1 MRGCLTS
8 IVKCFKRELLQELA
22 ACGSVSARVML
33 VRVLR
38 ARVY

>member
-1 MRGCLTS
+1 MCGCLTG
-8 IVKCFKRELLQELA
+8 IVKCFKRELLQALA
-22 ACGSVSARVML
+22 ASGSVSARVML